1 MECWCSS
8 YLSGCLDS
16 FPNTEEDNGEDEEE
30 AEGQLPTDGA
40 QVVQPRR
47 AVDLQHL
54 TATSREVESGC
65 DGGKNQR
72 YEGPG
77 WGGKLG
83 KSRPSTRHGTLH
95 VELLGGRGRRVGPGH
110 VVVSG
115 HVMVAVGRVPA
126 VGAAA
131 PGQRG
136 LEGGQEV
143 VQGPGHDGVVVE
155 GDVERND
162 ANRKTNS

>member
-1 MECWCSS
+1 M
-8 YLSGCLDS
+8 G
-16 FPNTEEDNGEDEEE
+16 
-30 AEGQLPTDGA
+30 
-40 QVVQPRR
+40 
-47 AVDLQHL
+47 
-54 TATSREVESGC
+54 
-65 DGGKNQR
+65 GGKF
-72 YEGPG
+72 
-77 WGGKLG
+77 GKP
-83 KSRPSTRHGTLH
+83 RPSTRLSGQTNERARPTSPSRPAVQRSRSKVKNETLH
-95 VELLGGRGRRVGPGH
+95 VELLGRRGRRVGPGH

-155 GDVERND
+155 GDVERDD
-162 ANRKTNS
+162 ANRETNP